1 MLNKEDK
8 KMLNNKKIL
17 IATGGT
23 GGHINPALAVAGY
36 IRENYPQAKILF
48 VGTAVKMEAQL
59 VPAAGYDFRTID
71 IQGFSRDLTPSGIKQ
86 NIGTVIKL
94 LKSSSQA
101 KKIIKDFAPDVVL
114 GFGGY
119 VGGPVLRTACKMGIP
134 TAIHEQNAFP
144 GVTNKAL
151 AKTVDAVMLTS
162 PEAEKYIQP
171 KNPCIVTGLPVR
183 GELISADREFS
194 RVELGVDERPVI
206 LSMGGSLGAKV
217 INTAV
222 TQLIEER
229 YERKN
234 CYFLHATGKAG
245 VGMFDV
251 IEKEKGISLQ
261 ENKHIMLREYIN
273 DMHRCMAAADIVICR
288 AGASSLSEIQA
299 LGKPSILVP
308 YPYAAENHQYHNAMA
323 LVKNDA
329 AILIEEKDFTGER
342 LIKEIDALLAD
353 KQRLEALG
361 SNAKKMAIYDATE
374 RIVDCICKIIK

>member
-1 MLNKEDK
+1 
-8 KMLNNKKIL
+8 MLNNKKIL

-23 GGHINPALAVAGY
+23 GGHINPALAVAGL
-36 IRENYPQAKILF
+36 IREKYPQSDILF

-59 VPAAGYDFRTID
+59 VPAAGYNFKTID

-86 NIGTVIKL
+86 NISTVIKL
-94 LKSSSQA
+94 VKSSSQA
-101 KKIIKDFAPDVVL
+101 KKIIKEFNPDVVL

-119 VGGPVLRTACKMGIP
+119 VGGPVLRTACKLGIP

-151 AKTVDAVMLTS
+151 AKIVDRVMLTA
-162 PEAEKYIQP
+162 PEAEKYMQP
-171 KNPCIVTGLPVR
+171 KNPCVVTGLPVR

-194 RVELGVDERPVI
+194 RAELGVDDRPVI
-206 LSMGGSLGAKV
+206 LSMGGSLGARV
-217 INTAV
+217 INNAV

-229 YERKN
+229 YEKKD

-251 IEKEKGISLQ
+251 IEKEKGINLA

-273 DMHRCMAAADIVICR
+273 DMHRCMSAADLVICR

-299 LGKPSILVP
+299 MGKPSILVP
-308 YPYAAENHQYHNAMA
+308 YPYAAENHQYYNAME

-342 LIKEIDALLAD
+342 LIKEIDALLSD
-353 KQRLEALG
+353 RKRLEELRA
-361 SNAKKMAIYDATE
+361 NAKKMAIYDATE
-374 RIVDCICKIIK
+374 RIVSCICEIVR

>member
-1 MLNKEDK
+1 
-8 KMLNNKKIL
+8 MLNNKKIL

-36 IRENYPQAKILF
+36 IRDKYPKADILF

-59 VPAAGYDFRTID
+59 VPAAGYAFKTID

-86 NIGTVIKL
+86 NISTLIKL
-94 LKSSSQA
+94 VKSSSQA
-101 KKIIKDFAPDVVL
+101 KKIIKEFDPDVVL

-119 VGGPVLRTACKMGIP
+119 VGGPVLRTACKLGIP

-151 AKTVDAVMLTS
+151 AKIVDKVMLTA
-162 PEAEKYIQP
+162 PEAEKYMQP
-171 KNPCIVTGLPVR
+171 KNPCVVTGLPVR

-194 RVELGVDERPVI
+194 RAELGVDERPVI
-206 LSMGGSLGAKV
+206 LSMGGSLGARV

-229 YERKN
+229 YERKD

-251 IEKEKGISLQ
+251 IEKEKNISLE

-299 LGKPSILVP
+299 MGKPSILVP
-308 YPYAAENHQYHNAMA
+308 YPYAAENHQYYNAME

-353 KQRLEALG
+353 KQRLVSLG
-361 SNAKKMAIYDATE
+361 ENAKKMAIYDATE
-374 RIVDCICKIIK
+374 RIVSCICEIVRK

>member
-1 MLNKEDK
+1 
-8 KMLNNKKIL
+8 MLNNKKIL

-36 IRENYPQAKILF
+36 IRENYPQAQILF

-59 VPAAGYDFRTID
+59 VPAAGYDFKTID

-86 NIGTVIKL
+86 NVATVIKL
-94 LKSSSQA
+94 VKSSSQA
-101 KKIIKDFAPDVVL
+101 KKIIKEFGPDVVL

-119 VGGPVLRTACKMGIP
+119 VGGPVLRTACKLGIP

-151 AKTVDAVMLTS
+151 AKLADKVMLTA
-162 PEAEKYIQP
+162 PEAEKYMQP
-171 KNPCIVTGLPVR
+171 KNPCVVTGLPVR
-183 GELISADREFS
+183 GELINANREFS
-194 RVELGVDERPVI
+194 RAELGVDERPVI
-206 LSMGGSLGAKV
+206 LSMGGSLGARV
-217 INTAV
+217 INNAV

-229 YERKN
+229 YERKD

-251 IEKEKGISLQ
+251 IEKEKNISLK

-273 DMHRCMAAADIVICR
+273 DMHRCMAAADLVICR

-299 LGKPSILVP
+299 MGKPSILVP
-308 YPYAAENHQYHNAMA
+308 YPYAAENHQYYNAME
-323 LVKNDA
+323 LVKNNA

-353 KQRLEALG
+353 RKRLEELG
-361 SNAKKMAIYDATE
+361 ANAKKMAIYDATE
-374 RIVDCICKIIK
+374 RIVSCICEIVN

>member
-1 MLNKEDK
+1 
-8 KMLNNKKIL
+8 MLNNKKIL

-36 IRENYPQAKILF
+36 IRENYPKAQILF

-59 VPAAGYDFRTID
+59 VPAAGYDFKTID

-94 LKSSSQA
+94 VKSSSQA
-101 KKIIKDFAPDVVL
+101 KKIIKEFGPDVVL

-119 VGGPVLRTACKMGIP
+119 VGGPVLRTACKLGIP

-151 AKTVDAVMLTS
+151 AKLVDKVMLTA
-162 PEAEKYIQP
+162 PEAEKYMQP
-171 KNPCIVTGLPVR
+171 KNPCVVTGLPVR
-183 GELISADREFS
+183 GELINADREFS
-194 RVELGVDERPVI
+194 RAELGVDERPVI
-206 LSMGGSLGAKV
+206 LSMGGSLGARV
-217 INTAV
+217 INNAV

-229 YERKN
+229 YERKD

-245 VGMFDV
+245 AGMFDV
-251 IEKEKGISLQ
+251 IEKEKNINLA

-273 DMHRCMAAADIVICR
+273 DMHRCMAAADLVICR

-299 LGKPSILVP
+299 MGKPSILVP
-308 YPYAAENHQYHNAMA
+308 YPYAAENHQYYNAME
-323 LVKNDA
+323 LVKNNA

-342 LIKEIDALLAD
+342 LIKEIDSLLAD
-353 KQRLEALG
+353 RSRLEELG
-361 SNAKKMAIYDATE
+361 ANAKKMAIYDATE
-374 RIVDCICKIIK
+374 RIVSCICEIVK

>member
-1 MLNKEDK
+1 
-8 KMLNNKKIL
+8 MLNNKKIL

-36 IRENYPQAKILF
+36 IRENYPEAKILF

-59 VPAAGYDFRTID
+59 VPAAGYDFKTID
-71 IQGFSRDLTPSGIKQ
+71 IQGFSRELNLSGIKQ
-86 NIGTVIKL
+86 NVGTVIKL

-101 KKIIKDFAPDVVL
+101 KKIIKEFSPDVVL

-119 VGGPVLRTACKMGIP
+119 VGGPVLRTACKLGIP

-151 AKTVDAVMLTS
+151 AKLVDRVMLTA
-162 PEAEKYIQP
+162 PEAEKYMTP
-171 KNPCIVTGLPVR
+171 KNPCVVTGLPVR

-194 RVELGVDERPVI
+194 RAELGVDDRPVI
-206 LSMGGSLGAKV
+206 LSMGGSLGARV
-217 INTAV
+217 INEAV
-222 TQLIEER
+222 TKLIEER
-229 YERKN
+229 YGRKD

-251 IEKEKGISLQ
+251 IRNEKNINLE
-261 ENKHIMLREYIN
+261 ENKHIMLREYID
-273 DMHRCMAAADIVICR
+273 DMHRCMAAADLVICR

-299 LGKPSILVP
+299 MGKPSILVP
-308 YPYAAENHQYHNAMA
+308 YPYAAENHQYYNAME

-342 LIKEIDALLAD
+342 LISEVDKLLSDRA
-353 KQRLEALG
+353 RLTAIGE
-361 SNAKKMAIYDATE
+361 NAKKMAIYDATE
-374 RIVDCICKIIK
+374 RIVNCICEIVK

>member
-1 MLNKEDK
+1 
-8 KMLNNKKIL
+8 MLNNKKIL

-36 IRENYPQAKILF
+36 IRENYPKAQILF

-59 VPAAGYDFRTID
+59 VPAAGYDFKTID

-94 LKSSSQA
+94 VKSSSQA
-101 KKIIKDFAPDVVL
+101 KKIIKEFGPDVVL

-119 VGGPVLRTACKMGIP
+119 VGGPVLRTACKLGIP

-151 AKTVDAVMLTS
+151 AKLVDRVMLTA
-162 PEAEKYIQP
+162 PEAEKYMQP
-171 KNPCIVTGLPVR
+171 KNPCVVTGLPVR
-183 GELISADREFS
+183 GELINADREFS
-194 RVELGVDERPVI
+194 RAELGVDERPVI
-206 LSMGGSLGAKV
+206 LSMGGSLGARV
-217 INTAV
+217 INNAV

-229 YERKN
+229 YERKD

-251 IEKEKGISLQ
+251 IEKEKNINLA

-273 DMHRCMAAADIVICR
+273 DMHRCMAAADLVICR

-299 LGKPSILVP
+299 MGKPSILVP
-308 YPYAAENHQYHNAMA
+308 YPYAAENHQYYNAME
-323 LVKNDA
+323 LVKNNA

-342 LIKEIDALLAD
+342 LIKEIDSLLAD
-353 KQRLEALG
+353 RSRLEELG
-361 SNAKKMAIYDATE
+361 ANAKKMAIYDATE
-374 RIVDCICKIIK
+374 RIVSCICEIVK